1 MAIEGITFIA
11 LVLLIIIFLGRI
23 ALSEGHRV
31 EEKKK
36 LQKNLDDFNKRKGL
50 CERSEFPKRYNKSV
64 RMPGHNKQ
72 RKKYKQ

>member
-31 EEKKK
+31 KQNKK
-36 LQKNLDDFNKRKGL
+36 LKENLKKFDD
-50 CERSEFPKRYNKSV
+50 ERNR
-64 RMPGHNKQ
+64 
-72 RKKYKQ
+72 